1 MKIMIPQS
9 YSIISSYGTSVTGA
23 ALHNAIST
31 GQTYKSAGC
40 SAAGGVTVDQSG
52 QMAVLISGAMSIAG
66 AVSSPTGEDR
76 KALWLGVG
84 SDLYWTSASNAS
96 IVNLSVGTVYDFP
109 NLPAAQFNPQRVE
122 TRYSNT
128 ISVSGEY
135 IGRSVVRKSRGVS
148 IKPLSFSASSAQ
160 WDDLNSVMKGL
171 RSGPAYFLVDGPSGL
186 QHVYYGWTEQEPSTQ
201 YNGDVDQMT
210 IQIDLRM
217 TF

>member
-40 SAAGGVTVDQSG
+40 SAAGGITVDQSG
-52 QMAVLISGAMSIAG
+52 QMAVLVSGSMSITG
-66 AVSSPTGEDR
+66 TVSSPTGEDR
-76 KALWLGVG
+76 KAMWLGIG
-84 SDLYWTSASNAS
+84 SDLLWDSASNAS
-96 IVNLSVGTVYDFP
+96 IVNLAVGTVYEFP
-109 NLPAAQFNPQRVE
+109 DLPAAPFEPQNVQ
-122 TRYSNT
+122 TQYSNSV
-128 ISVSGEY
+128 SVSGEY
-135 IGRSVVRKSRGVS
+135 IGRSVVRKSRAVS

-160 WDDLNSVMKGL
+160 WDDLNGVIRGL

-186 QHVYYGWTEQEPSTQ
+186 QHVYYGWTEREPSIQ
-201 YNGDVDQMT
+201 YNGDIDQMT
-210 IQIDLRM
+210 IKIDLRM